1 MNNTLSKVLIFAAGA
16 ALGSAVTW
24 KIVKTKYE
32 QIANEE
38 IESVKEVFGRG
49 HRAETKPVD
58 DAIDISEE
66 EIEEYKPTN
75 EDLAKLKETITTNGY
90 KDYTTKNKAVN
101 EEDDD
106 MGGPYV
112 ISPDEFDEHDDYNV
126 VSLTYYADK
135 VLTDEQDNIIDD
147 IEGTVGRD
155 SLTHFGQYEDDS
167 VFVRNDAQKTDY
179 EILLDT
185 RKYNDLY

>member
-1 MNNTLSKVLIFAAGA
+1 MNSTLSKVLIFAAGA
-16 ALGSAVTW
+16 ILGSAVTW

-32 QIANEE
+32 KIANEE

-58 DAIDISEE
+58 DTIDIPQEE
-66 EIEEYKPTN
+66 EYRPTN
-75 EDLAKLKETITTNGY
+75 EDLAKLKETIATNGY
-90 KDYTTKNKAVN
+90 KDYTTKNKNVK
-101 EEDDD
+101 EEDD
-106 MGGPYV
+106 MGEPYV
-112 ISPDEFDEHDDYNV
+112 ISPDEFDEHDDYDV

-135 VLTDEQDNIIDD
+135 VLTDEQDYVIDD
-147 IEGTVGRD
+147 IEGTVGKD

-185 RKYNDLY
+185 RNYSDLY